1 MTTDGAAT
9 VEALR
14 AELARAKEQARSS
27 NAAALKAAEEL
38 KAEKA
43 AHCESQEKM
52 AKMAVELKYT
62 ADRCRV
68 LEKEKQAKATELE
81 KATAADKDTRSAM
94 RAKKEELQEAGDIAA
109 GKPFMLRR
117 KFGDP
122 RYAPLDRLWSSTD
135 AYMDLAA
142 SAADAAK
149 YFQGQT
155 DHEVDKL
162 FWTQFHVPERPLSFT
177 DQLAEWAEL
186 NRLSGLAMRSV
197 VDQLWPEGP
206 KPDSYFSLVQQLLDA
221 VPRINAMKRSV
232 CIEGS
237 RMALARV
244 KAYWAE
250 MDATTIEAQG
260 SAIGRVAAEHYFE
273 EVLEGARLI
282 EAQCSKILCLSD
294 MYSHCK
300 HNAFMKFL

>member
-1 MTTDGAAT
+1 MTADGAAT

-14 AELARAKEQARSS
+14 AELARAKEQARFG

-43 AHCESQEKM
+43 AHGESRDKM
-52 AKMAVELKYT
+52 AKMAIELKAAT
-62 ADRCRV
+62 DRCRV
-68 LEKEKQAKATELE
+68 LEKENQAKASDLE
-81 KATAADKDTRSAM
+81 KAAATRKDLRSAM
-94 RAKKEELQEAGDIAA
+94 RAKKEELREAGDIVA
-109 GKPFMLRR
+109 GKSFMLRR

-122 RYAPLDRLWSSTD
+122 RYAPLDRLWSSED
-135 AYMDLAA
+135 VYMDLAA

-155 DHEVDKL
+155 DREVDQL
-162 FWTQFHVPERPLSFT
+162 FWTQFHSPERPLSLT

-197 VDQLWPEGP
+197 VDQLWPERP
-206 KPDSYFSLVQQLLDA
+206 KPNNYFSLVQQFLDV
-221 VPRINAMKRSV
+221 VPRINAMKRSA

-237 RMALARV
+237 RMAFALV

-250 MDATTIEAQG
+250 MDATTVVARD
-260 SAIGRVAAEHYFE
+260 SAIGRMAAEHYFE

-282 EAQCSKILCLSD
+282 ETQCSKNI
-294 MYSHCK
+294 M
-300 HNAFMKFL
+300 FE